1 MAHEPPRGHSPT
13 DRLAAFADR
22 VSAWTE
28 TPILAAIR
36 TGVVAVVPLT
46 IVGGLFVLLANPP
59 IPVWNDQLARWR
71 DLLQVPVAVTF
82 GVLALFVCLA
92 VAHDLAGRRGLDPLA
107 ATLPAVAAFL
117 LLAVDPASGSLSP
130 APLGAQGILTAIL
143 VAVSAVELQRW
154 LTRRRLV
161 IRLPAEVPA
170 VVGESFAA
178 LVPLTVLLT
187 LVWVLRFG
195 LGIDLMATVQTVCR
209 PLLAALD
216 TLPGILVYALLV
228 TGLWALG
235 INGDNALDAVVAPVF
250 LQELA
255 ANTAAWEQGGAA
267 PHVTALGFFTTFVNV
282 GGTGGTL
289 ALALVLLRSRDPVCR
304 RIARL
309 SLPTQ
314 IFQINEPLFFG
325 LPVVLN
331 PLLMV
336 PYVASAVVLTAS
348 TWALMEWNLIGRPVV
363 NVPWT
368 TPPVIGHYLV
378 TGGDWRAAVWGLA
391 SIPLAMAIYWPFARR
406 HERRTRASPPIS
418 ATASPPISAT
428 ASPPT
433 SATASPPTSATA
445 SPPTGVTNPRP

>member
-195 LGIDLMATVQTVCR
+195 LGIDLTATVQTVCR

-267 PHVTALGFFTTFVNV
+267 PHVTALGSSR
-282 GGTGGTL
+282 
-289 ALALVLLRSRDPVCR
+289 RSSMSVARGPPWPWPSCSSARATRCAAGSPDCR
-304 RIARL
+304 SPHRFSR
-309 SLPTQ
+309 
-314 IFQINEPLFFG
+314 
-325 LPVVLN
+325 
-331 PLLMV
+331 
-336 PYVASAVVLTAS
+336 S
-348 TWALMEWNLIGRPVV
+348 TNRCSSGCPSS
-363 NVPWT
+363 
-368 TPPVIGHYLV
+368 
-378 TGGDWRAAVWGLA
+378 
-391 SIPLAMAIYWPFARR
+391 SIRC
-406 HERRTRASPPIS
+406 
-418 ATASPPISAT
+418 
-428 ASPPT
+428 
-433 SATASPPTSATA
+433 
-445 SPPTGVTNPRP
+445 

>member
-1 MAHEPPRGHSPT
+1 MPPTEPHRAT
-13 DRLAAFADR
+13 RVTAFADH
-22 VSAWTE
+22 VTAWTD

-59 IPVWNDQLARWR
+59 VPAWEAGLGRYR
-71 DLLQVPVAVTF
+71 ELLQVPVAVTF
-82 GVLALFVCLA
+82 GALALFVCLA
-92 VAHDLAGRRGLDPLA
+92 VAHDLAVRRGLDPLA

-117 LLAVDPASGSLSP
+117 LLAVDPASGSLAP
-130 APLGAQGILTAIL
+130 GPLGAQGILTAIL
-143 VAVSAVELQRW
+143 VAVAAVELQRW
-154 LTRRRLV
+154 LARKRLV

-170 VVGESFAA
+170 AVAESFAA
-178 LVPLTVLLT
+178 LVPLTILLGV
-187 LVWVLRFG
+187 VWGLRFG
-195 LGIDLMATVQTVCR
+195 LGVDLTATVQVVCR

-235 INGDNALDAVVAPVF
+235 INGDNALDAVVAPIF

-255 ANTAAWEQGGAA
+255 ANTAAWEQGQAA

-282 GGTGGTL
+282 GGTGATL
-289 ALALVLLRSRDPVCR
+289 ALALVLLGSRDPVCR
-304 RIARL
+304 RVSRL

-336 PYVASAVVLTAS
+336 PYVASALVLTAA
-348 TWALMEWNLIGRPVV
+348 TWLLMEWNLIGRPVV

-368 TPPVIGHYLV
+368 TPPVIGHWLV
-378 TGGDWRAAVWGLA
+378 TGGDWRAALWGLV
-391 SIPLAMAIYWPFARR
+391 SIPLAMAIYWPFARL
-406 HERRTRASPPIS
+406 HERRLADRL
-418 ATASPPISAT
+418 
-428 ASPPT
+428 
-433 SATASPPTSATA
+433 
-445 SPPTGVTNPRP
+445 TNRRP